1 MSQQLLLPV
10 SRSSYAEI
18 CESDHCHSSQS
29 FCHHRRIKDT
39 HRVLQ
44 YDQAALKG
52 SRMDPESLAPDA
64 TESSIG
70 KTTSIPWFD
79 NMVSCI
85 LTSVNSSIRCPE
97 LYETSSDKLSCFKEN
112 ESGHKRSRRGLS
124 YDDRTRSGSINLKKT
139 RRDGE
144 VSQPQSWR
152 VENHSSSSVAHPSYA
167 LEQSYILSFE
177 QCKTEVPASQAYH
190 STSDITVSVYPM

>member
-1 MSQQLLLPV
+1 MFQQLLLPV

-124 YDDRTRSGSINLKKT
+124 YDDRTTQKNSPGRRSFSTSIMAGRK
-139 RRDGE
+139 
-144 VSQPQSWR
+144 
-152 VENHSSSSVAHPSYA
+152 
-167 LEQSYILSFE
+167 SFE
-177 QCKTEVPASQAYH
+177 QLRGASIVCIGTVVH
-190 STSDITVSVYPM
+190 SELRTVQDRSSRITGVSQYK